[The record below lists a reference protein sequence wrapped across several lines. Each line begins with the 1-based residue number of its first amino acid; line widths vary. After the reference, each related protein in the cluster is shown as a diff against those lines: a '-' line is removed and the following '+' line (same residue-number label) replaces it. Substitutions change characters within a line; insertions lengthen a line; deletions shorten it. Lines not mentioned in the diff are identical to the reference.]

1 MTPSAEQLDALK
13 EMINIGVGRAG
24 GILNDLLH
32 ARVTLKIPM
41 LRILSPEEVAAGLE
55 TNQGEPVSSV
65 QLRFKGPF
73 SGRAKLI
80 FPKESASKLV
90 SIVMGQEDFGDDLDS
105 IRSGVLME
113 MGNIV
118 INSVM
123 GSIAN
128 ILSERLSYSTPCYSE
143 GMSSDSPATS
153 DASVKETILLAQT
166 RFNIE
171 KHHIEGDVA
180 LVFDFESFGV
190 LLSAIDQILT
200 TESQ

>member
-1 MTPSAEQLDALK
+1 MTPSVEQLDALK

-24 GILNDLLH
+24 SILNDLLH
-32 ARVTLKIPM
+32 ARVTLKVPM
-41 LRILSPEEVAAGLE
+41 LRILSPEEVEAGVE
-55 TNQGEPVSSV
+55 TDQGEAISSV
-65 QLRFKGPF
+65 QLRFKGSF
-73 SGRAKLI
+73 SGRAQLI

-90 SIVMGQEDFGDDLDS
+90 SIVMGQEDFNDDLDS
-105 IRSGVLME
+105 IRAGVLME

-143 GMSSDSPATS
+143 GTSSDSPGTAN
-153 DASVKETILLAQT
+153 ANLKETILLAQT

-190 LLSAIDQILT
+190 LLSAIDHIVT
-200 TESQ
+200 ADTK